1 MLPDDCEYILIV
13 WNEANIE
20 DRNGPITQYIFK
32 NGIGVSV
39 YSKQAFIQHDNLVFC
54 SKLQSHW

>member
-20 DRNGPITQYIFK
+20 DRNGPITQYIFE

-54 SKLQSHW
+54 S